1 MSWIGDQIRK
11 ALAWIGIDVQDKPL
25 LEAGKGK
32 MPDLGEKRAA
42 FYADIQKTEVSEQ
55 MRAIQ
60 EAELAEKAAYNC
72 LAEMVARQLFDDRTH
87 LGESM
92 EKGMH
97 RLQVEDHYMG
107 YGHGKQVPVSDSII
121 RVYREIQRVMH
132 ETPDFSSGYGIVK
145 KAELQQLLES
155 KNLNLQDVLSKSG
168 KDISAKI
175 LADFQAEGQSMSN
188 FNSDYDELVARAKMK
203 NAIMKAF
210 QEYINEMENYR

>member
-42 FYADIQKTEVSEQ
+42 FYADIQNTEVSEQ

-72 LAEMVARQLFDDRTH
+72 LADMVANKQFDDRTH

-97 RLQVEDHYMG
+97 RLQVEDHYIG
-107 YGHGKQVPVSDSII
+107 YGHGKQVPVPDGII
-121 RVYREIQRVMH
+121 RVFREIQRVMD
-132 ETPDFSSGYGIVK
+132 ETQDSYTGYGI
-145 KAELQQLLES
+145 EQLQQLLAN
-155 KNLNLQDVLSKSG
+155 KNLNLQDVLRKSG

-175 LADFQAEGQSMSN
+175 LADFQAEGQSMSD
-188 FNSDYDELVARAKMK
+188 FNSDYDEPLARAKMK

>member
-1 MSWIGDQIRK
+1 MSWIGDKINK
-11 ALAWIGIDVQDKPL
+11 LFEAIGKKRTPL
-25 LEAGKGK
+25 LEAGERKTIDPEGRRGRF
-32 MPDLGEKRAA
+32 L
-42 FYADIQKTEVSEQ
+42 TEVQQIALSDQEQ
-55 MRAIQ
+55 AIK

-107 YGHGKQVPVSDSII
+107 YGHGKQVPVSDAII

-210 QEYINEMENYR
+210 QEYINEMEYIK